1 MEISLNN
8 AKSYAKWYN
17 ILAFVCM
24 IAVYSSNI
32 IVNLLILLYPVF
44 GFLLI
49 YFSEGLVKLFPNK
62 EMDIWPIFPGYFIAS
77 LPILLSSTNS
87 VNILDYKNM
96 WLPAL
101 LVFML
106 LFLLLFVMGLNRSAG
121 SVITQILIILVI
133 STLYSFGSVLR
144 ANWVFDNSK
153 PQIYTA
159 TISGYDIEYGK
170 HRSYY
175 FKLSAWGPNYKI
187 TTARV
192 SQSFYN
198 HTKLDDTVK
207 VNYKK
212 GLLNIPWF
220 RVAK

>member
-8 AKSYAKWYN
+8 AKTYAKWYN

-24 IAVYSSNI
+24 IAVYSNNI
-32 IVNLLILLYPVF
+32 VVNLLILLYPVF

-49 YFSEGLVKLFPNK
+49 YFSNGSVKLFPNK
-62 EMDIWPIFPGYFIAS
+62 EMGTWPIYPGYFIVS
-77 LPILLSSTNS
+77 LPILLSSTNG
-87 VNILDYKNM
+87 VNILEYKNM
-96 WLPAL
+96 WPLVL

-106 LFLLLFVMGLNRSAG
+106 LFLLLLVMGLNKSVGA
-121 SVITQILIILVI
+121 VITQIIIMLVV

-153 PQIYTA
+153 PQIYKT

-187 TTARV
+187 TNARV
-192 SQSFYN
+192 SKSFYN
-198 HTKLDDTVK
+198 RTKLGDTVK
-207 VNYKK
+207 VKYKK
-212 GLLNIPWF
+212 GLLNIPWYW
-220 RVAK
+220 VTK